1 MKIYTKT
8 GDKGDTGLRGGKR
21 LPKSDPR
28 VSAYGD
34 VDELNASLGLL
45 PASLPR
51 RRAFSKL
58 RLDLEKVQCQLF
70 ELGAA
75 LSSPAGTPEA
85 SAFKAG
91 SELWLE
97 AEIDRMTADLPP
109 LANFILPGGVPAGA
123 VLHHARTVCRRAERA
138 TVALGA
144 EAPPQAVVYLNR
156 LSDFLFVCAR
166 WVNNRLRSPEARWR
180 SQ

>member
-8 GDKGDTGLRGGKR
+8 GDKGETGLRGGSR

-28 VSAYGD
+28 VQAYGD
-34 VDELNASLGLL
+34 VDELNAALGLV
-45 PASLPR
+45 PVSVPR

-58 RLDLEKVQCQLF
+58 RLDLERVQGQLF

-75 LSSPAGTPEA
+75 LSSPAGTAEA
-85 SAFKAG
+85 AAFRAG

-109 LANFILPGGVPAGA
+109 LSHFILPGGSQAGA
-123 VLHHARTVCRRAERA
+123 ALHLARTVCRRAERA
-138 TVALGA
+138 AVALGKD
-144 EAPPQAVVYLNR
+144 APPQSVVYLNR

-166 WVNNRLRSPEARWR
+166 WANNRLRSPEARWR
-180 SQ
+180 TP